1 MVTGHVQFD
10 GRELLALRKAHGW
23 SLDELSKR
31 SGVSMS
37 HISQL
42 EKGTRKSPAID
53 RVYRLAEAFDVS
65 MYRFLSRVLQND
77 EDGGRATGTDGYPT
91 PGKTGDAPARTLE
104 GVDWN
109 AWSRELPPEVARFM
123 VSDAAADYVLFAKR
137 LHDHRHSP
145 RQVVQLIHEFMEGMA
160 ASEDEARAPNPD
172 GG

>member
-1 MVTGHVQFD
+1 MAEHVQFD
-10 GRELLALRKAHGW
+10 GHELLALRKGRGW

-53 RVYRLAEAFDVS
+53 RVYRLAQAFDVS
-65 MYRFLSRVLQND
+65 MYRFLTRVERDN
-77 EDGGRATGTDGYPT
+77 GNVRHATGTDGYPA
-91 PGKTGDAPARTLE
+91 PKPVAGPPARTADS
-104 GVDWN
+104 VDWN
-109 AWSRELPPEVARFM
+109 AWSRELPPDVAHFM
-123 VSDAAADYVLFAKR
+123 ASENAADYVLFAKR

-160 ASEDEARAPNPD
+160 AHEKQAPEPGRD